1 VSDPARPST
10 APPSGQQIELR
21 HEDQRAIVVEVGGA
35 LRAYSVGDRDL
46 LDGYG
51 EHEMCPVARGQSLIP
66 WPNRLRD
73 GSYEFAGE
81 NHQLPLTEPGKGNA
95 IHGLI
100 RWVNWR
106 VAEHEAARA
115 RMEYLLHPQ
124 DGYPF
129 ALALAIEY
137 TLSAEGLA
145 VRTSATN
152 VGDRS
157 CPYGA
162 GAHPYLTAGTDR
174 IDTCTL
180 KAPGRTWMRTDERAI
195 PIDAEPVGGTDYDFR
210 APREIGSVELDTGY
224 GDLERDANGLARV
237 ELIAPGGTGVSLW
250 QDESYR
256 YLMLFTADS
265 IPQADRRR
273 RGLGVE
279 PMTCAPNA
287 FQSGEGLHTLEP
299 GETFSSSWGLG
310 PVVSR

>member
-1 VSDPARPST
+1 VA
-10 APPSGQQIELR
+10 APSGRQIELR
-21 HEDQRAIVVEVGGA
+21 HDDQRAVVVEVGGA

-51 EHEMCPVARGQSLIP
+51 EHEMCSVARGQSLIP

-81 NHQLPLTEPGKGNA
+81 RYQLPLTEPAQGNA

-100 RWVNWR
+100 RWVNWTI
-106 VAEHEAARA
+106 AQHEAAQA

-137 TLSAEGLA
+137 GLDEGGLT

-152 VGDRS
+152 VGERP

-174 IDTCTL
+174 IDNCRL
-180 KAPGRTWMRTDERAI
+180 RAPGGKWMRTDERAI
-195 PIDAEPVGGTDYDFR
+195 PTGEEAVDGTEYDFR
-210 APREIGSVELDTGY
+210 GPREIGSVELDTGY
-224 GDLERDANGLARV
+224 SDLERGADGLARV
-237 ELIAPGGTGVSLW
+237 QLTAPGGAGVALW
-250 QDESYR
+250 QDESYQ
-256 YLMLFTADS
+256 YLMLFTGDS

-287 FQSGEGLHTLEP
+287 FQSGDGLHTLEP
-299 GETFSSSWGLG
+299 GETFSSAWGLS
-310 PVVSR
+310 PT